1 MSDSSLVI
9 QRISDAAETMNDTPE
24 LLNARN
30 TIIPIL
36 LQYLVIFLLLEY
48 SLRRGVNRD
57 LRSCSRVHY
66 FLVVSCAI
74 FGAVFVLDREF
85 GHPDHDPILVMR
97 LLRPILLL
105 TIFFF
110 GIAANVYVWEK
121 CDIPWQNMF
130 QTGENK
136 FGYRE
141 LAEVGSLLLCL
152 FSATI
157 FFLLR
162 SDLPGPFTTL
172 PAYLHPL
179 LLYGGIVML
188 LFSPLQQVFHESR
201 FWFIGQIF
209 RVFTPGFRPVGFME
223 FWLADQACSLV
234 ILFVDCEFLMCWYL
248 VDGTVFG
255 PRKGVIAH
263 CGDYSSIRA
272 LFSIL
277 PAVIRF
283 VQCIRRFQDSGDSF
297 PHLVNAG
304 KYSTTLLKAAAQR
317 NFRLKQD
324 HLNFVIWVAAETF
337 SSAYCLWWDLTQD
350 WGLLEKSQFGRRVLL
365 RQHITYKRPFY
376 HFAIVQDMILRFS
389 WAFKLVALKMTA
401 LHREETNTILSICE
415 IFRRVVWNFIRIENE
430 HIGRNK
436 DRFRPQPRI
445 VKKQAELIEKTAAF
459 RQKL

>member
-1 MSDSSLVI
+1 MGGD
-9 QRISDAAETMNDTPE
+9 
-24 LLNARN
+24 
-30 TIIPIL
+30 
-36 LQYLVIFLLLEY
+36 
-48 SLRRGVNRD
+48 
-57 LRSCSRVHY
+57 
-66 FLVVSCAI
+66 
-74 FGAVFVLDREF
+74 
-85 GHPDHDPILVMR
+85 
-97 LLRPILLL
+97 
-105 TIFFF
+105 
-110 GIAANVYVWEK
+110 
-121 CDIPWQNMF
+121 
-130 QTGENK
+130 NK

-141 LAEVGSLLLCL
+141 LAEIGSLLLCL

-317 NFRLKQD
+317 QFRLKQSEF
-324 HLNFVIWVAAETF
+324 NFLLWIASESF
-337 SSAYCLWWDLTQD
+337 SSIYCLWWDLTQD
-350 WGLLEKSQFGRRVLL
+350 WGLFEKRSTGCRRIL
-365 RQHITYKRPFY
+365 RSRILFPRKFY
-376 HFAIVQDMILRFS
+376 FFAIVEDMVLRFS
-389 WAFKLVALKMTA
+389 WALKLVALHMTA
-401 LHREETNTILSICE
+401 IHREETNTILSIAE
-415 IFRRVVWNFIRIENE
+415 IFRRVVWNFIRLENE
-430 HIGRNK
+430 HVGRTRE
-436 DRFRPQPRI
+436 RFKNSHRS
-445 VKKQAELIEKTAAF
+445 VKKLPQLMTEKANFIEHNY
-459 RQKL
+459 

>member
-9 QRISDAAETMNDTPE
+9 QRMSDAAETMNDTPS
-24 LLNARN
+24 LDARN
-30 TIIPIL
+30 TLIPIL

-48 SLRRGVNRD
+48 SFRRGVNRD
-57 LRSCSRVHY
+57 LRSFSRIHY
-66 FLVVSCAI
+66 FLWVSCAI
-74 FGAVFVLDREF
+74 FLAVFVLDQEL

-105 TIFFF
+105 TVFFF

-121 CDIPWQNMF
+121 CDIKWQDMF
-130 QTGENK
+130 QTGDNK
-136 FGYRE
+136 IGYRE
-141 LAEVGSLLLCL
+141 LAEIGSLLLCL

-209 RVFTPGFRPVGFME
+209 RVFTPGCRPVGFME

-283 VQCIRRFQDSGDSF
+283 IQCIRRFQDSGDSF

-324 HLNFVIWVAAETF
+324 HLNFVLWVAAETF

-350 WGLLEKSQFGRRVLL
+350 WGLLEKSKSGRRVLL
-365 RQHITYKRPFY
+365 RNRIIYKRPFY

-389 WAFKLVALKMTA
+389 WAFKLIALKMTA

-430 HIGRNK
+430 QIGRTK
-436 DRFRPQPRI
+436 DRFRDRFREMTKLP
-445 VKKQAELIEKTAAF
+445 ELIEKSAAF